1 MSVWGIGAFF
11 PGEKE
16 DVAKKYIEYGTA
28 VIGYSEEDKPKPF
41 KLLRS
46 IQAGDLIFI
55 KARFMPTQPLKVKA
69 IGIALGSEVSVEN
82 GMDGKKGIKVHW
94 IKDFTNDPWI
104 IEKGREYDGDT
115 RTIYQETNGEII
127 RQIVKLL

>member
-28 VIGYSEEDKPKPF
+28 VIGYSEEDKPKF
-41 KLLRS
+41 FEQLRS
-46 IQAGDLIFI
+46 IKAGDLVFI
-55 KARFMPTQPLKVKA
+55 KTRFMPTQPLRVKA

-82 GMDGKKGIKVHW
+82 GMNGKKGIKVHW
-94 IKDFTNDPWI
+94 IKDFTESPRI
-104 IEKGREYDGDT
+104 IEKGRKYDGDNQ
-115 RTIYQETNGEII
+115 TIYQEMNQDVI
-127 RQIVKLL
+127 RQISELL

>member
-28 VIGYSEEDKPKPF
+28 VIGYSEEDKPKF
-41 KLLRS
+41 FEQLRS
-46 IQAGDLIFI
+46 IKAGDLVFI
-55 KARFMPTQPLKVKA
+55 KTRFMPTQPLRVKA

-82 GMDGKKGIKVHW
+82 GMNGKKGIKVHW
-94 IKDFTNDPWI
+94 IKDFTESPQI
-104 IEKGREYDGDT
+104 IEKGRNYDGDNQ
-115 RTIYQETNGEII
+115 TIYQEMNQDVI
-127 RQIVKLL
+127 RQISELL